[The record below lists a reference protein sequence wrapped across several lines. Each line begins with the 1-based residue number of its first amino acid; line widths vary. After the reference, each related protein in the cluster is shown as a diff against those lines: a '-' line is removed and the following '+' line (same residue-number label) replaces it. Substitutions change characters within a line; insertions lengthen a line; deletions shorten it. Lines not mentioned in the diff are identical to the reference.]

1 MAEFD
6 NLYAHGFVRVAAAS
20 PRVHLADPAS
30 NARETIDLMRKADK
44 AGAAVCIFPE
54 LGLSGYTIDDLHMQS
69 TLLAAVREAIA
80 RVKHASKSLA
90 PVVVV
95 GAPIQIGDPR
105 AIGVFSPCERNQRQR
120 ERPAC
125 IRSWRGSS
133 ASCCCSAPRA

>member
-90 PVVVV
+90 PLSWSV
-95 GAPIQIGDPR
+95 R
-105 AIGVFSPCERNQRQR
+105 
-120 ERPAC
+120 
-125 IRSWRGSS
+125 RSR
-133 ASCCCSAPRA
+133 SAPPSMAVPS